1 MSEITKKY
9 KMKYMITKAL
19 SIALTFGPLIAYVL
33 IGFSG
38 AEPTRRVLLSLS
50 TISAIIMTFVS
61 VVFKFHLRSVIFIIM
76 LGIHCCVDN
85 ITGLITI
92 MAATTMLDELVVTP
106 LCKHYKNKVSINKE
120 IDKRL

>member
-9 KMKYMITKAL
+9 KVKYMITKAL
-19 SIALTFGPLIAYVL
+19 EIALTFGPLIAYVI
-33 IGFSG
+33 IGFAG

-50 TISAIIMTFVS
+50 TISAIIMAFVS
-61 VVFKFHLRSVIFIIM
+61 VVFKFHLRSIIFIIM

-92 MAATTMLDELVVTP
+92 MAATTMLDELIVTP
-106 LCKHYKNKVSINKE
+106 LCKHYKNKLSINRE